1 VRDGEIMSAKDKVKN
16 SAESAAGKAKQA
28 AGQATGRRDVEERG
42 RRSQVKADLKN
53 SGEQVKDAGRKAKD
67 AFEH

>member
-1 VRDGEIMSAKDKVKN
+1 MSTKDKAKN
-16 SAESAAGKAKQA
+16 VAQSAGGKVKQA
-28 AGQATGRRDVEERG
+28 AGQATGRPGTEQRG

-67 AFEH
+67 ALDH